1 LAGLPWP
8 MSDGLRLGDYVM
20 LMADTMA
27 IFFVVLGIMLA
38 FPGLW
43 LLCRGLWPGR
53 VADAAATCSKGLVKP
68 FLVGVPVTLAMILF
82 AGIFTRFLGSP
93 GKLIAGAIV
102 CAYLLLASAGVS
114 GFVTCIGQR
123 LASPG
128 DAERPWKATL
138 RGGVILELSYLLPI
152 LGWFVILPIS
162 VIVGCGAALL
172 SLLNFN
178 RGAARELSLPRVERV
193 NTGVAGFQGG
203 DPVGAGQ

>member
-1 LAGLPWP
+1 
-8 MSDGLRLGDYVM
+8 M

-53 VADAAATCSKGLVKP
+53 VTDAAATCGKGLVKS
-68 FLVGVPVTLAMILF
+68 FLVGLPVTLAMIVL

-102 CAYLLLASAGVS
+102 CAYLLLANTGVS

-128 DAERPWKATL
+128 DEERPWKATL
-138 RGGVILELSYLLPI
+138 RGGVVLELSYLLPI

-162 VIVGCGAALL
+162 VIVGCGSAVL
-172 SLLNFN
+172 SLLNLS
-178 RGAARELSLPRVERV
+178 RGAARESSLPPVDRV
-193 NTGVAGFQGG
+193 NAGVSGFQAG
-203 DPVGAGQ
+203 DPVGAGR